1 MIFDN
6 HVHVGWFTD
15 GYHAPKEVWNSAKA
29 AGFDGMAVAST
40 STCAELYKDVC
51 REMREL
57 KRLSGNRIYPLL
69 WLTPRMMKVKYA
81 LPYMMHKGIRWQGV
95 KFHFEAHPE
104 WSRNFRLLSK
114 GLDVARKLNV
124 PVLFHTGNEDCCHAG
139 LFKRIIEENKDL
151 TFVLA
156 HGRPINET
164 IDVLRCCNN
173 SYVDT
178 AFMPM
183 SDIELLV
190 RSGLSERILFG
201 TDAPINRV
209 FFKDMSTSDYIRD
222 QVKIFQEALGVDA
235 DRCLRR
241 CIYCTTA
248 NNEH

>member
-6 HVHVGWFTD
+6 HVHVGWFSD
-15 GYHAPKEVWNSAKA
+15 GYHTPKEVWYSAKA
-29 AGFDGMAVAST
+29 AGIDGMAVAST
-40 STCAELYKDVC
+40 STCAERYKDVC

-57 KRLSGNRIYPLL
+57 KRLSANRIFPLL

-81 LPYMMHKGIRWQGV
+81 LPYMMHKGIRLQGV

-104 WSRNFRLLSK
+104 WSRIFRLLSK
-114 GLDVARKLNV
+114 GLDIARKLNV
-124 PVLFHTGNEDCCHAG
+124 PVLIHTGNENCCHAR

-151 TFVLA
+151 TFVLT
-156 HGRPINET
+156 HGRPIDET

-183 SDIELLV
+183 SDIKLLV
-190 RSGLSERILFG
+190 KSGLSERILFG

-209 FFKDMSTSDYIRD
+209 FFKDMSTSDYIKE
-222 QVKIFQEALGVDA
+222 QIKQFQEALGDDA
-235 DRCLRR
+235 DRRLRN
-241 CIYCTTA
+241 CIYGSIV
-248 NNEH
+248 NKEL